1 MFKFVDSVKLNVWL
15 AVCRSDLCF
24 AFAFWSKG
32 WWPHVFETRHV
43 LGVCN
48 IGDHIYTLYAASAE
62 PTLCARKKIAYCSGN
77 SSKEQIQLETVF
89 TTTVYSKHFCG
100 STMMQDLLSR
110 VCLTFSNEA
119 RTLSRWDG
127 SDSEDDGGRTIFI
140 EVYTFAV
147 ERMVSPYSRILVECF
162 PSP

>member
-1 MFKFVDSVKLNVWL
+1 M
-15 AVCRSDLCF
+15 C
-24 AFAFWSKG
+24 
-32 WWPHVFETRHV
+32 E
-43 LGVCN
+43 
-48 IGDHIYTLYAASAE
+48 E
-62 PTLCARKKIAYCSGN
+62 KIAYCSGN

-119 RTLSRWDG
+119 RTLSRRDG

>member
-1 MFKFVDSVKLNVWL
+1 
-15 AVCRSDLCF
+15 
-24 AFAFWSKG
+24 
-32 WWPHVFETRHV
+32 
-43 LGVCN
+43 
-48 IGDHIYTLYAASAE
+48 
-62 PTLCARKKIAYCSGN
+62 
-77 SSKEQIQLETVF
+77 
-89 TTTVYSKHFCG
+89 
-100 STMMQDLLSR
+100 MMQDLLSR

-119 RTLSRWDG
+119 RTLSRRDG